1 MSIKI
6 YYAIVFN
13 LSRQSVVILGGKGK
27 NVMLF
32 DPKDVFQNKEQLTI
46 LSERFKTDIYGLV
59 NGRTFFRN

>member
-32 DPKDVFQNKEQLTI
+32 DPKHVFQNKEQLTI